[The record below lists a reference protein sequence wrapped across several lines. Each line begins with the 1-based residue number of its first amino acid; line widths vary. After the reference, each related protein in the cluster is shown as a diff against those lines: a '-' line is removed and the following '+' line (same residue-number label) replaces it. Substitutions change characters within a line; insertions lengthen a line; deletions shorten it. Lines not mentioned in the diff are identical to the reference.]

1 VSQLGDNMRF
11 KVIHNDT
18 SKEYIIKDT
27 KYNEVFVEIYYKN
40 GGKYLYQQEAKAMA
54 KNRCAI
60 FNKYL
65 ADIEDDIIYT

>member
-1 VSQLGDNMRF
+1 MRF

-54 KNRCAI
+54 ENRCAI

-65 ADIEDDIIYT
+65 ADIEDDIIYI